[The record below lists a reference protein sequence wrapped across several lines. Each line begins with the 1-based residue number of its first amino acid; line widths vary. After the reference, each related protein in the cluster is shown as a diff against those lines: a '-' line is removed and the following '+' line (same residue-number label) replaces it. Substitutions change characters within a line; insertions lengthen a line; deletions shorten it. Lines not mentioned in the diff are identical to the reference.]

1 MKNTAVLLLSC
12 PDRKGI
18 IATVSTFL
26 YQHGANVIHADQH
39 QDSAVNLFFMRI
51 EWDLADFT
59 LSLDKFSDKFIPIA
73 QEFQMNWRGG
83 KSNVRSKLA
92 IFLSRAVRWLF
103 QISIVDFGRQN

>member
-1 MKNTAVLLLSC
+1 
-12 PDRKGI
+12 
-18 IATVSTFL
+18 
-26 YQHGANVIHADQH
+26 
-39 QDSAVNLFFMRI
+39 MRI

-73 QEFQMNWRGG
+73 QEFQMNWRVA

-103 QISIVDFGRQN
+103 QISIVD